1 LEQVLLSENKKGMKG
16 RCKGKNPLQRLFC
29 AAIDPAYFFAEYVTV
44 QPYIF
49 LPACSGQEALGVCL
63 MKI

>member
-1 LEQVLLSENKKGMKG
+1 MKDYMAEWKKNSIRIGAPMLLYIGAPGLSTKFLENFV
-16 RCKGKNPLQRLFC
+16 P
-29 AAIDPAYFFAEYVTV
+29 IVTV
-44 QPYIF
+44 QPCIF